1 MTDMTY
7 RHLGDSGLMVSTVG
21 LGCNNFGMRIDASAT
36 ERVVGTA
43 LDHGITMFDT
53 SDSYGDSEIFLS
65 KALGSRRS
73 EIVLATKFGSDLR
86 ESRSSRF

>member
-36 ERVVGTA
+36 ERVVSAA

-53 SDSYGDSEIFLS
+53 SDS
-65 KALGSRRS
+65 
-73 EIVLATKFGSDLR
+73 
-86 ESRSSRF
+86 